1 MMLQS
6 LFAFAYKVKR
16 TFLRPENPLSFEAHP
31 NRRVFLSG
39 FKMLFGRVQKQFF
52 KGLSICGNLSLL
64 EIMSGGF
71 FT

>member
-31 NRRVFLSG
+31 NRRVFLL
-39 FKMLFGRVQKQFF
+39 LFFDVLVSRCFLVECRNNSSKVCLFVA
-52 KGLSICGNLSLL
+52 ICRFLK
-64 EIMSGGF
+64 
-71 FT
+71 